1 MDCAGTPWLREVPT
15 MTLRRQGL
23 RLSRVPGASDARHL
37 RTRSRPQCDPARS
50 KLGLTDPV
58 FAAAAGRHATSHP
71 MIK

>member
-1 MDCAGTPWLREVPT
+1 MDCAGTPWSREVPT

-23 RLSRVPGASDARHL
+23 RLSQVPGASDARHL

-58 FAAAAGRHATSHP
+58 FAAAAGRHATSHA

>member
-1 MDCAGTPWLREVPT
+1 MDCAGTPWSREVPT

-23 RLSRVPGASDARHL
+23 RLSQVPGASDARHL
-37 RTRSRPQCDPARS
+37 STRSRPQCDPARS

>member
-1 MDCAGTPWLREVPT
+1 MDCAGTPWSREVPT

-23 RLSRVPGASDARHL
+23 RLSQVPGASDARHL
-37 RTRSRPQCDPARS
+37 STRSRPQCDPARS

-58 FAAAAGRHATSHP
+58 FAAAAGRHATSQP

>member
-1 MDCAGTPWLREVPT
+1 MDCAGTPWSREVPT

-23 RLSRVPGASDARHL
+23 RLSQVPGASDAPHL

-58 FAAAAGRHATSHP
+58 FAAAAGRHATSHA